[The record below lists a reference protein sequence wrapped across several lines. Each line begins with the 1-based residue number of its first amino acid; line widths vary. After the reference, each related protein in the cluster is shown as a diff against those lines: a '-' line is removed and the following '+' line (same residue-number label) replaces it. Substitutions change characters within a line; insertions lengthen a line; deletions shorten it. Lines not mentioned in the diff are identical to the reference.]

1 MATARRHGSG
11 WTRGLPARVL
21 ALTVLFVMLAEVLI
35 YVPSIARFRALR
47 LEEHAARAH
56 IAVLALEA
64 TPDHMVSDALERDL
78 LFHAAAHRLSL
89 MTPDGRVRTL
99 RAEAVPAVDA
109 QTDLRLA
116 NPASLIAD
124 AFATLAHGEGR
135 ILRVLARSPKVPADT
150 IEIVID
156 EAPLRT
162 AMLAYSR
169 RILELSIVISLITAG
184 LVFVSLHWL
193 LVRPMLRISES
204 MMRFRANPDDPRAV
218 VVPSARRDEIGL
230 VERELE
236 TMQHQLRAALRQKT
250 RLAALGA
257 AVAKINHDLRNAL
270 ASAVLASD
278 HLATLDDPEVKRVA
292 PRLLEAIDRA
302 VKLCAQTLAFAR
314 DERPPLRLSRFS
326 LRALLADVGAALP
339 GARTD
344 GAALPVIE
352 TGSCDLIIE
361 GDRDQ
366 LFRVFSNLAWNAAQ
380 AGAGRI
386 AVHVAAADGGCY
398 AIDVADDGAGIP
410 EAERARLFQPFS
422 GPRRN
427 GGSGLGLVIGREI
440 VRAHGGELLLL
451 ATGAGGTTFRLRWPA
466 ARARPGAAAA
476 SETRTTDTN
485 PPVAGAA
492 GNGEKGLR
500 RFTG

>member
-1 MATARRHGSG
+1 MATARQHGSG

-35 YVPSIARFRALR
+35 YVPSIARFRAVQ

-64 TPDHMVSDALERDL
+64 TPDHMVSDVLERDL
-78 LFHAAAHRLSL
+78 LFHASAHRLSL
-89 MTPDGRVRTL
+89 MTADRRVRTL
-99 RAEAVPAVDA
+99 SAETVPAVDA
-109 QTDLRLA
+109 ETDLRRA
-116 NPASLIAD
+116 NPAALIAD
-124 AFATLAHGEGR
+124 AFATLVRGEDR
-135 ILRVLARSPKVPADT
+135 VLRVVAHSPKAPSDT

-162 AMLAYSR
+162 AMIAYSR

-236 TMQHQLRAALRQKT
+236 TMQHDLRAALRQKT

-302 VKLCAQTLAFAR
+302 VKLCEQTLAFVR

-326 LRALLADVGAALP
+326 LRALLADVAAALP

-352 TGSCDLIIE
+352 TGTRDLIIE

-386 AVHVAAADGGCY
+386 AVQVAPAEGGY

-451 ATGAGGTTFRLRWPA
+451 ATGAGGTTFRLRWPR
-466 ARARPGAAAA
+466 ARARPGAAASPDA
-476 SETRTTDTN
+476 SATGGTA
-485 PPVAGAA
+485 PVGGAA
-492 GNGEKGLR
+492 DNGEKGLR
-500 RFTG
+500 QFTG